1 MQKITTKCV
10 PLLEFV
16 ENGDMVTGSFLDQY
30 MKWMGGLYSGK
41 KGWCATT
48 AMDNEIALTLKV
60 YQYLHLG
67 NKMEQRLKR
76 LTGTIP
82 TGGVIAMWK
91 FITP

>member
-1 MQKITTKCV
+1 MCPTARVCGEWRYGNWFISGPV
-10 PLLEFV
+10 HEMNGGSLL
-16 ENGDMVTGSFLDQY
+16 
-30 MKWMGGLYSGK
+30 GK
-41 KGWCATT
+41 EGVMCHT

-67 NKMEQRLKR
+67 NKMEQILKR
-76 LTGTIP
+76 LTSTIP